1 VHASPQAR
9 RFAAVAARAD
19 ATANPAR
26 AAALY
31 KQAAA
36 IRQRTFEFIPFLYG
50 DLFFAIRPG
59 IEGVPLRTGSLAIS
73 FKGVRMN

>member
-1 VHASPQAR
+1 
-9 RFAAVAARAD
+9 VAARAD
-19 ATANPAR
+19 ATADPVQAT
-26 AAALY
+26 ALY

-36 IRQRTFEFIPFLYG
+36 IRQSTFEFIPFLYG